1 MSTLPRTSV
10 VTNLISKGLPLFSI
24 SRLSGSQVPRSR
36 ILGALNAHFLP
47 TTTTQPGNAPR
58 YASTLAT
65 PPRVLIT
72 GGLGQL
78 GIGLAKVMRQ
88 RYGAENVIL
97 TDIRRPADA
106 ASAAP
111 FVYLD
116 VTNPVAVN
124 EVVVNRRI
132 DWIIHFS
139 ALLSAVGE
147 KNVPLA
153 YQVNVEG
160 FNNVLNA
167 AKYHGLKIFVPSTI
181 GAFGKESRTV
191 KPTPDITV
199 QRPRTIYGVS
209 KVYNELMG
217 EYYHAK
223 FGLDFRSLR
232 FPGIL
237 SADTEPG
244 GGTTDYACAI
254 FQEALAAGRYE
265 CYLKPDTYLPM
276 MYIDDCLRA
285 IVQFLEAPSDSLR
298 YRTYN
303 INAMS
308 FNPEELA
315 QEIRR
320 YVPDLEVTY
329 KADSRQNIADS
340 WPMNFDDSGARR
352 DWGWRHEY
360 DLPKLVDVMI
370 GMKTDMMQAE
380 VTKNNSNEADAF
392 RAN

>member
-1 MSTLPRTSV
+1 M
-10 VTNLISKGLPLFSI
+10 
-24 SRLSGSQVPRSR
+24 
-36 ILGALNAHFLP
+36 
-47 TTTTQPGNAPR
+47 
-58 YASTLAT
+58 
-65 PPRVLIT
+65 LIT

-78 GIGLAKVMRQ
+78 GTGLAKLMRD

-97 TDIRRPADA
+97 TDIRRPDKGVD
-106 ASAAP
+106 AAP

-116 VTNPVAVN
+116 VTNPLAVN
-124 EVVVNRRI
+124 EVVVNEGV
-132 DWIIHFS
+132 DWIVHFS

-147 KNVPLA
+147 KNIPLA

-181 GAFGKESRTV
+181 GAFGKEVRTK
-191 KPTPDITV
+191 KPTADVTV
-199 QRPRTIYGVS
+199 QRPRTIYGVT

-217 EYYHAK
+217 EYYHDK
-223 FGLDFRSLR
+223 FGLDFCSLR

-254 FQEALAAGRYE
+254 FHEALTSGRYT
-265 CYLKPDTYLPM
+265 CYLKADTYLPM

-285 IVQFLEAPSDSLR
+285 IIQYLEAPSEALR

-315 QEIRR
+315 EEIRR
-320 YVPDLEVTY
+320 YVPDLEMTY
-329 KADSRQNIADS
+329 EPDSRQKIADT
-340 WPMNFDDSGARR
+340 WPMKFDDSGARR
-352 DWGWRHEY
+352 DWGWRHDF
-360 DLPKLVDVMI
+360 DLPQLVDIMI
-370 GMKTDMMQAE
+370 NTRTAAIKA
-380 VTKNNSNEADAF
+380 EADQSL
-392 RAN
+392 NNNNNVDDVSLVN

>member
-1 MSTLPRTSV
+1 M
-10 VTNLISKGLPLFSI
+10 ISS
-24 SRLSGSQVPRSR
+24 SRFLGSQPAHRF
-36 ILGALNAHFLP
+36 LGALNADFSPMRPSSFSHNIA
-47 TTTTQPGNAPR
+47 GRN
-58 YASTLAT
+58 ASTLAN

-78 GIGLAKVMRQ
+78 GTSLAKLMRQ
-88 RYGAENVIL
+88 RYGGDNVIL
-97 TDIRRPADA
+97 TDIRRPEDDA
-106 ASAAP
+106 AAAP
-111 FVYLD
+111 FLYLD
-116 VTNPVAVN
+116 VTNPAAIN
-124 EVVVNRRI
+124 EIIVDRRV
-132 DWIIHFS
+132 DWIVHFS

-147 KNVPLA
+147 KNFPLA

-167 AKYHGLKIFVPSTI
+167 AKNHGLKIFVPSTI
-181 GAFGKESRTV
+181 GAYGKEARTK
-191 KPTPDITV
+191 KPTPDLTV
-199 QRPRTIYGVS
+199 QRPRTVYGVT

-217 EYYHAK
+217 EYYHSK
-223 FGLDFRSLR
+223 YGLDFRSLR

-254 FQEALAAGRYE
+254 FHEALTSGRYQ

-285 IVQFLEAPSDSLR
+285 IVQFLEAPSEALR

-315 QEIRR
+315 NEIRR

-329 KADSRQNIADS
+329 EPDSRQNIADT
-340 WPMNFDDSGARR
+340 WPMRFDDSGARR
-352 DWGWRHEY
+352 DWGWSHEF
-360 DLPKLVDVMI
+360 DLPQLVDVMI
-370 GMKTDMMQAE
+370 GVRSTMVQAGT
-380 VTKNNSNEADAF
+380 TKNNEVNADAF
-392 RAN
+392 LAN

>member
-1 MSTLPRTSV
+1 M
-10 VTNLISKGLPLFSI
+10 ISKGSSILSFYSFGSSQPLRRVIGVFGAAALASPPASI
-24 SRLSGSQVPRSR
+24 PQQRS
-36 ILGALNAHFLP
+36 
-47 TTTTQPGNAPR
+47 
-58 YASTLAT
+58 ASSYTSV

-78 GIGLAKVMRQ
+78 GTGLAKLMRA
-88 RYGAENVIL
+88 RYGADNVIL
-97 TDIRRPADA
+97 TDVRRPENPA
-106 ASAAP
+106 AAAP

-116 VTNPVAVN
+116 VTNPLAVN
-124 EVVVNRRI
+124 EVVVNRGV
-132 DWIIHFS
+132 DWIVHFS

-147 KNVPLA
+147 KNLPLA

-167 AKYHGLKIFVPSTI
+167 AKYHGLKLFVPSTI
-181 GAFGKESRTV
+181 GAFGKESRV
-191 KPTPDITV
+191 GKKPTPDVTA
-199 QRPRTIYGVS
+199 QRPRTIYGVT

-217 EYYHAK
+217 EYYHDK
-223 FGLDFRSLR
+223 FGVDFRSLR

-254 FQEALAAGRYE
+254 FHEALTSGRYR

-285 IVQFLEAPSDSLR
+285 IVQFLETPSDDLR

-303 INAMS
+303 IDAMS
-308 FNPEELA
+308 FNPAELA
-315 QEIRR
+315 EEIRR
-320 YVPDLEVTY
+320 YVPDLEVEY
-329 KADSRQNIADS
+329 EPDARQKIADG
-340 WPMNFDDSGARR
+340 WPMKFDDSGARR

-370 GMKTDMMQAE
+370 GVKTAMIDAARNNNND
-380 VTKNNSNEADAF
+380 NNSSDDEGGISL
-392 RAN
+392 AN

>member
-1 MSTLPRTSV
+1 
-10 VTNLISKGLPLFSI
+10 
-24 SRLSGSQVPRSR
+24 
-36 ILGALNAHFLP
+36 
-47 TTTTQPGNAPR
+47 
-58 YASTLAT
+58 
-65 PPRVLIT
+65 
-72 GGLGQL
+72 
-78 GIGLAKVMRQ
+78 MRQ

-97 TDIRRPADA
+97 TDIRRPADGVS
-106 ASAAP
+106 ASP

-217 EYYHAK
+217 EYYHSK

-254 FQEALAAGRYE
+254 FQEALASGRYE

-285 IVQFLEAPSDSLR
+285 IIQFLEAPSESLR

-329 KADSRQNIADS
+329 KSDSRQNIADS

-370 GMKTDMMQAE
+370 GMKTDMMRANA
-380 VTKNNSNEADAF
+380 TKNNGDEADALA
-392 RAN
+392 AN

>member
-1 MSTLPRTSV
+1 MTMPRTSV
-10 VTNLISKGLPLFSI
+10 LASSISKIVVNFSRPI
-24 SRLSGSQVPRSR
+24 GSPPFLGRFLSTSP
-36 ILGALNAHFLP
+36 IKNASSSSSSFL
-47 TTTTQPGNAPR
+47 
-58 YASTLAT
+58 STP

-78 GIGLAKVMRQ
+78 GTSLAKLMRS
-88 RYGAENVIL
+88 RYGVDNVIL
-97 TDIRRPADA
+97 TDIRRPDKAVD
-106 ASAAP
+106 AAP
-111 FVYLD
+111 FVHLD
-116 VTNPVAVN
+116 VTNPLQVN
-124 EVVVNRRI
+124 QVVVDEGI
-132 DWIIHFS
+132 DWIVHFS

-147 KNVPLA
+147 KNLPLA

-181 GAFGKESRTV
+181 GAFGKEVRSM

-199 QRPRTIYGVS
+199 QRPRTIYGVT

-217 EYYHAK
+217 EYYHEK

-254 FQEALAAGRYE
+254 FHDALTAGRYT

-276 MYIDDCLRA
+276 MYIDDCLKA
-285 IVQFLEAPSDSLR
+285 IVQFMEAPSEALR

-315 QEIRR
+315 QEVRR
-320 YVPDLEVTY
+320 YVPDLEMLY
-329 KADSRQNIADS
+329 EPDSRQNIADS
-340 WPMNFDDSGARR
+340 WPMKFDDSGARK
-352 DWGWRHEY
+352 DWGWKHEF
-360 DLPKLVDVMI
+360 DLPQLVDIMVNTRMAAI
-370 GMKTDMMQAE
+370 EAAAAQ
-380 VTKNNSNEADAF
+380 NEAAVEGDVSLV
-392 RAN
+392 N